1 MPVIVDD
8 EELQK
13 IKASEDRNVCSKLS
27 LNWSI
32 SCEAVKLNF
41 SNYREFLLE
50 LIYIISFFIYLFLFS
65 SNWVC
70 FHKTLSGGMYTDK
83 FLVKGYYTYQSR
95 PYLLRYQA
103 FPGLSFC

>member
-13 IKASEDRNVCSKLS
+13 IKASEDCNVCSKLS

-32 SCEAVKLNF
+32 SFEAVKLNF

-50 LIYIISFFIYLFLFS
+50 LIYIISFFIYLFHFFFQLGLF
-65 SNWVC
+65 
-70 FHKTLSGGMYTDK
+70 
-83 FLVKGYYTYQSR
+83 
-95 PYLLRYQA
+95 P
-103 FPGLSFC
+103 

>member
-13 IKASEDRNVCSKLS
+13 KKASEDRNVCSKLS

-50 LIYIISFFIYLFLFS
+50 LIYIISFFIYLFLF
-65 SNWVC
+65 
-70 FHKTLSGGMYTDK
+70 FFFQLG
-83 FLVKGYYTYQSR
+83 L
-95 PYLLRYQA
+95 
-103 FPGLSFC
+103 FP